1 LQNVKVRY
9 IEWKI
14 GCTDKEKMN
23 SREKFYH
30 HFFLVRL
37 SHFEKKLVKRH
48 LVKEETEAKFYVTLN
63 YNIEN
68 KNV

>member
-1 LQNVKVRY
+1 
-9 IEWKI
+9 
-14 GCTDKEKMN
+14 MN

-48 LVKEETEAKFYVTLN
+48 LIKEETEAKFYVTLN